1 MKKWFI
7 VIMVS
12 VVLVAS
18 VIWADENEKE
28 KLQLEARALI
38 AEANNAQAGAQLW
51 QLRADLA
58 QKAIKDFVTKLDSK
72 GYMVDQQ
79 TGQIVEKPKPPEPPK
94 TK

>member
-1 MKKWFI
+1 
-7 VIMVS
+7 MVS

-18 VIWADENEKE
+18 IVWADEKAE
-28 KLQLEARALI
+28 LQLEARALI
-38 AEANNAQAGAQLW
+38 AEANTAQSNAQLW
-51 QLRADLA
+51 QMKFTEA